1 LRKGTKTIIMELKIY
16 LNKKLHCI
24 IPDDAYAQD
33 IINAVKKVYREQEIT
48 IEKIS
53 KEKKNV

>member
-1 LRKGTKTIIMELKIY
+1 MELKIY